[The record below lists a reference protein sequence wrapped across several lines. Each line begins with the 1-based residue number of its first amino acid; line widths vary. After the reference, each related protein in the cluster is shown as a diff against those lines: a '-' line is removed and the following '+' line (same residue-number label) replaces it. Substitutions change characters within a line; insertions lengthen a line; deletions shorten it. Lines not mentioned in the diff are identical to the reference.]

1 MDVSGCR
8 CASHS
13 SAAAIVVF
21 AALAWYP
28 QPVLTAED
36 AGEPVQQIGFARAV
50 DMLQAGRD
58 TAKAIRTVE
67 EVARQGDA
75 RAQVLL
81 AGMYFDGNRVP
92 PDPVVG
98 YAWAQVA
105 TSTESYFRE
114 DTSNLAQDMLIAY
127 GARMTGPQLMAAE
140 TLAAR
145 MLAEQRYRLDH
156 GTREALRAR
165 YTTLE
170 PAKVLDGIRFPET
183 VIVKVAD
190 SAGVDP
196 TFRPGCALAGAT
208 QCPASSKPRGS
219 GQRCTGTIL
228 EPDSDASTV
237 GADSVRQEPAY
248 PFAAGRLGLE
258 GKTYVL
264 LHVDGSGWVCGAS
277 VAVSSGA
284 TMLDQAA
291 VDSVRTWKLAPAT
304 RAGERIESL
313 TLVGVTFRI
322 PGYVFKR

>member
-1 MDVSGCR
+1 MDVTDFR
-8 CASHS
+8 RAAYR
-13 SAAAIVVF
+13 SAAAAVV
-21 AALAWYP
+21 ALLAWI
-28 QPVLTAED
+28 QSCDMAAAD

-58 TAKAIRTVE
+58 TAKAIRTVQE
-67 EVARQGDA
+67 AARQGDA

-81 AGMYFDGNRVP
+81 AGMYFDGNKVP
-92 PDPVVG
+92 PDSVAG

-127 GARMTGPQLMAAE
+127 GARMTGPQLMEAE
-140 TLAAR
+140 ALAAR
-145 MLAEQRYRLDH
+145 MLAEQLDRLEH

-165 YTTLE
+165 YTSVE
-170 PAKVLDGIRFPET
+170 PTKVLDGIRFPEA
-183 VIVKVAD
+183 IVVSVPD
-190 SAGVDP
+190 TAGVDP

-208 QCPASSKPRGS
+208 ECPASSKPSGS
-219 GQRCTGTIL
+219 EQRCTGTIL
-228 EPDSDASTV
+228 EPDSGASTA
-237 GADSVRQEPAY
+237 GAGAVRPEPTY

-264 LHVDGSGWVCGAS
+264 LHVDRSGWVCGAS